1 MGWLIAGLARLALI
15 FVWIF
20 TPYVTRAFDGGLWG
34 WLLPLLGVLF
44 LPITALT
51 YIVVDALANGVTGW
65 AWLWIVL
72 AFLVDLAA
80 HSSGVI
86 SSSRRRPRYQTT

>member
-1 MGWLIAGLARLALI
+1 MAWLVAGLARLALI

-20 TPYVTRAFDGGLWG
+20 TPYVYRAFDGGVWG

-51 YIVVDALANGVTGW
+51 YIIVNELAGGVTGW
-65 AWLWIVL
+65 AWAWIVL
-72 AFLVDLAA
+72 AFLVDVAA
-80 HSSGVI
+80 HGPAAYRTQ
-86 SSSRRRPRYQTT
+86 RRAARYGSV